1 MTERDRIAQTSRH
14 QDKREKVE
22 LDMMALD
29 TINLEEV
36 GRYEGLTTYE
46 KV

>member
-1 MTERDRIAQTSRH
+1 MAQTPLRS
-14 QDKREKVE
+14 DKREKFD

-36 GRYEGLTTYE
+36 GVLHSG
-46 KV
+46 

>member
-1 MTERDRIAQTSRH
+1 MAQTPLKS
-14 QDKREKVE
+14 DKMEKFD

-36 GRYEGLTTYE
+36 GKDEGLET
-46 KV
+46 